1 MLMEMIL
8 CLFLTVLKQ
17 VVIGNCNNI
26 NNPLAKLYVPDVV
39 KNLNVKMLSLESRTN
54 ETGRIEWHETCKC
67 KCRFNSCVCNNKQC
81 WNDDKSRC
89 ECKELIDKDVCDK

>member
-67 KCRFNSCVCNNKQC
+67 KYRFNSCVCNNKQR

>member
-54 ETGRIEWHETCKC
+54 ETGRIEWHET
-67 KCRFNSCVCNNKQC
+67 
-81 WNDDKSRC
+81 
-89 ECKELIDKDVCDK
+89 